1 MTTLTLASAQTCAIA
16 GDLSGNI
23 QRHLAFMVA
32 AAEQGVQLLV
42 FAELSL
48 TGYEPALAARLA
60 IAPGCARYG
69 RFPGNSAQEG
79 WQLERLAGHAV
90 T

>member
-32 AAEQGVQLLV
+32 AAEQGCNCWCLRNC
-42 FAELSL
+42 
-48 TGYEPALAARLA
+48 P
-60 IAPGCARYG
+60 
-69 RFPGNSAQEG
+69 
-79 WQLERLAGHAV
+79 
-90 T
+90 